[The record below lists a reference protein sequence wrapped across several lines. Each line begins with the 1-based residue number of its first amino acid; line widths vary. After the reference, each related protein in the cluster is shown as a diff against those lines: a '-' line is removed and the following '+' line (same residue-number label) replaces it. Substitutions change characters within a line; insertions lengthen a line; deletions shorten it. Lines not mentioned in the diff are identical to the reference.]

1 MRRPAIA
8 SLTLSLLI
16 VLSCLTLVPVQAYTI
31 VTGAITSDTTWTK
44 TGSPYN
50 FASNVLVAN
59 GAVLTI
65 EPGVTVNLGNYYL
78 TVNGTLNARGTDAEK
93 IVFQKS
99 ANNTSWYSTSQ
110 VGFSLNSKGWNEQ
123 TGQGC
128 IVENTVFISVVLSV
142 SSSVKFSKIESDHGL
157 WLSGGSPTVSD
168 SRFNLQDGLNI
179 ITGTPTI
186 VNNVLV
192 GNGASIGVYG
202 SGNVTLLGNSI
213 SNFGT
218 AIKVYSG
225 TWQIRENNLT
235 ECINGIELASNSKTV
250 IEKNLI
256 NDNAEYG
263 ISEGSAIITAN
274 TITNNKIGIHNPQAG
289 TVISGNNILGNTIN
303 SVTATKPDVNA
314 ANNYWG
320 TTDLATINQTIF
332 DFYDDA
338 TWGKVLFTPILSA
351 PNPVAPPIPAVILAP
366 IITPPPTEPT
376 QPPPTTQPTP
386 TYTPMPTINHGLSKT
401 NNNQDKSLL
410 NLNTLVVAVAVLL
423 GAVWVVVLLGY
434 RVKGKIRE
442 LRES

>member
-1 MRRPAIA
+1 MILS
-8 SLTLSLLI
+8 SLTL
-16 VLSCLTLVPVQAYTI
+16 VYPVQAYTT
-31 VTGAITSDTTWTK
+31 VTGTINQNTTWTK

-50 FASNVLVAN
+50 LASNVIVAN

-78 TVNGTLNARGTDAEK
+78 TINGTLNARGTGAEK

-110 VGFSLNSKGWNEQ
+110 VGFSLNSKGYNEQ

-128 IVENTVFISVVLSV
+128 IVENAIFYSVVLSV
-142 SSSVKFSKIESDHGL
+142 ASSVKFSKIESDHGL
-157 WLSGGSPTVSD
+157 WLSGGAPYVSN
-168 SRFNLQDGLNI
+168 SRFNLQDGLNVI
-179 ITGTPTI
+179 NGAPTF
-186 VNNVLV
+186 VNNVLI
-192 GNGASIGVYG
+192 GNGASMGVYG

-213 SNFGT
+213 SKFGT

-225 TWQIRENNLT
+225 SWQIRGNNLT
-235 ECINGIELASNSKTV
+235 ECVNGIELASNSKTV

-263 ISEGSAIITAN
+263 ISEGSAVVTAN

-289 TVISGNNILGNTIN
+289 TIISGNNILGNTIN
-303 SVTATKPDVNA
+303 SVTATTPDVNA

-320 TTDLATINQTIF
+320 TTDLAAINQTIF
-332 DFYDDA
+332 DYYDDA
-338 TWGKVLFTPILSA
+338 TWGKVTFTPILTQ
-351 PNPVAPPIPAVILAP
+351 PNPDAPTIPAVIYAP
-366 IITPPPTEPT
+366 VITPPSTEPT

-386 TYTPMPTINHGLSKT
+386 DYTPMPTVNHGLSKT

-423 GAVWVVVLLGY
+423 GAVWAVVLLGC